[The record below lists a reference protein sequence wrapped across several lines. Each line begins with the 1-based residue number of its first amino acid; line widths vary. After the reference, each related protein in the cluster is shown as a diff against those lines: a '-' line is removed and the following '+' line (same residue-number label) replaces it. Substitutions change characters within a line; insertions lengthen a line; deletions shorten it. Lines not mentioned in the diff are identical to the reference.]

1 MTTIFSKKWAGILM
15 TLLLICGAMSNQA
28 FSAEIIDDI
37 SISTNSNG
45 DVEALIRFTVPIE
58 KIRFFP
64 KRKSEFIVIHF
75 NFRETVPVR
84 RWRNYDLRRTPTS
97 DVIREFRISTR
108 DLRTGPKFEV
118 KFNRAVEYT
127 LSAGSSGRSLLLRIK
142 SDKTKAVQVPKP
154 VLPIAV
160 PPIAP
165 VMAAEESIVEAPIV
179 EAQPAGVW
187 DISGQASTE
196 IRYFPFAP
204 AFPNQREMTVAPSFS
219 LEQEIVY
226 EWADNNNLMI
236 MSPFFRVDAN
246 DKKRTHFDLREFKWL
261 HLGPNWDISV
271 GLGKVFWGVTESVH
285 LVDIVNQTDAVEDI
299 SGEEKLGQPMIN
311 FNIEESWGV
320 MNLLALPG
328 FRNRTFTA
336 DDVRLHGPLAVDTE
350 NPIYE
355 SSKGERHIDWA
366 ARWSRNFDDLDVAL
380 SHFRGTSREALLLP
394 QISGGQTVL
403 VPQYNQ
409 IAQTGLELQLTS
421 EATLWKAELIS
432 RTGHGD
438 RFYAGAAGFEHTL
451 YGVAGS
457 IADVGLLVEY
467 LYDGRDP
474 LFAPPSLANNDIF
487 AGFRVTLND
496 TQDTAVLFGGLWDH
510 KTDAGFINLEAERRL
525 TDQLKLELK
534 GRFFVNIP
542 DTDPIAFIR
551 DDDFMELVLNWYY

>member
-1 MTTIFSKKWAGILM
+1 MTTIFSTKWAGILM
-15 TLLLICGAMSNQA
+15 TLLLIYGAMSNQA
-28 FSAEIIDDI
+28 SSAEIIDDI
-37 SISTNSNG
+37 SIKTNSNG

-58 KIRFFP
+58 QIKFFP

-75 NFRETVPVR
+75 NFQETVPVR

-108 DLRTGPKFEV
+108 DLRTGPKIEV
-118 KFNRAVEYT
+118 KFDRAVEYT
-127 LSAGSSGRSLLLRIK
+127 LSAGSSGRSLLLRIRAN
-142 SDKTKAVQVPKP
+142 KTKSVQAPKP

-160 PPIAP
+160 PSIAP
-165 VMAAEESIVEAPIV
+165 VVAAHIAEAPIV
-179 EAQPAGVW
+179 EAPPAGVW

-196 IRYFPFAP
+196 IRYFPYAP
-204 AFPNQREMTVAPSFS
+204 AFPNQREMTVSPSFS

-246 DKKRTHFDLREFKWL
+246 DKKRTHFDLREFNWL
-261 HLGPNWDISV
+261 HLGSNWDLSV
-271 GLGKVFWGVTESVH
+271 GLGKVFWGVTESAH
-285 LVDIVNQTDAVEDI
+285 LVDIINQTDAVEDI

-311 FNIEESWGV
+311 FNIEQSWGV
-320 MNLLALPG
+320 ANLFILPG
-328 FRNRTFTA
+328 FRTRTFTA
-336 DDVRLHGPLAVDTE
+336 DDARLHGPLAIDTE
-350 NPIYE
+350 NPIFE

-366 ARWSRNFDDLDVAL
+366 ARWSRSFGDIDVAL
-380 SHFRGTSREALLLP
+380 SHFRGTSREALLL
-394 QISGGQTVL
+394 QQNIGGQTVL
-403 VPQYNQ
+403 VPKYNQ

-421 EATLWKAELIS
+421 EATLWKAELMS

-474 LFAPPSLANNDIF
+474 IFAPPSPADNDVF
-487 AGFRVTLND
+487 AGFRIAMND
-496 TQDTAVLFGGLWDH
+496 TQDTAVLFGGSWDH

-542 DTDPIAFIR
+542 DSDPITFIR
-551 DDDFMELVLNWYY
+551 NDDFLELTLNWYF